1 MSQNPSGI
9 LPTEYKVLIEPRV
22 VEEKTKGGLY
32 IPDVTKERDQVAQ
45 TEGVI
50 VDMSAAAFTYEQWP
64 KGTRLP
70 RPGDRVLYAKYAGSE
85 VRSPRNGKTYRLV
98 NDKDIAAVLEA

>member
-9 LPTEYKVLIEPRV
+9 LPTEYKVLIEPRSV
-22 VEEKTKGGLY
+22 GDKIGSVFV
-32 IPDVTKERDQVAQ
+32 PDVTKERDQVAQ